1 MTSLA
6 TPFRMPRAEE
16 ADTLRVDAGLAA
28 AFFVGYM
35 LSTALYSVAGLLP
48 DPAPGWSWV
57 LAAAATTLP
66 LALRRRY
73 PNSVALVV
81 SAAFIVAQLASV
93 PEMLIS
99 NIALFLAIYTV
110 GATTEDRRVA
120 LRTRALIVAAM
131 GVWLFVAM
139 FLAATDPE
147 ALDRA
152 GSGAALS
159 PFVAYSLINLIINV
173 LYFAAAWIFGDRSW
187 RAARS
192 AELLQARTR
201 ELEEERERTAAQA
214 VALDRVRIAREL
226 HDVVAH
232 HVSVMGVQA
241 GAARTVLAN
250 DPAAASAALSSVED
264 SARAAITE
272 LRGLL
277 TTLRSPDTGPEIA
290 TGPDDVD
297 TSSAALERLP
307 ALIEESS
314 ASGMPTELSVVGEP
328 RHLPGVVAVNLFRI
342 AQEALTNARRHG
354 ERGTRADVRLR
365 YEEDGVELE
374 ITNSGSAVAR
384 PYRPGLGQLGMRERA
399 AASDGTIEIGPRPR
413 GGWLVRVR
421 VPDVDATSTGESS
434 ATTPV
439 LAR

>member
-6 TPFRMPRAEE
+6 APRAA
-16 ADTLRVDAGLAA
+16 ADSAVDSAGTLRADAGLAA

-35 LSTALYSVAGLLP
+35 LSSALYTVAGVVR

-57 LAAAATTLP
+57 IAAAATTLP

-73 PNSVALVV
+73 PNTVALVV
-81 SAAFIVAQLASV
+81 AGAFIVAQLAMV

-110 GATTEDRRVA
+110 GATTRDRRVA

-131 GVWLFVAM
+131 AVWLFVAM
-139 FLAATDPE
+139 YLAATDPD
-147 ALDRA
+147 ALERA
-152 GSGAALS
+152 GSGGALS
-159 PFVAYSLINLIINV
+159 PFVAYALINLLINV

-187 RAARS
+187 RAAS
-192 AELLQARTR
+192 AAELLQARTR
-201 ELEEERERTAAQA
+201 ELEQERERNAAQA

-241 GAARTVLAN
+241 GAARTVIAH
-250 DPAAASAALSSVED
+250 DPAAASAALTSVEE
-264 SARAAITE
+264 SARAALNE

-277 TTLRSPDTGPEIA
+277 TTLRSNDEV
-290 TGPDDVD
+290 DDVD
-297 TSSAALERLP
+297 TSSAAFERLP
-307 ALIEESS
+307 ELVAQSS
-314 ASGMPTELSVVGEP
+314 ASGMETDLSIVGEP
-328 RHLPGVVAVNLFRI
+328 RSIPNVVAVNLFRI

-365 YEEDGVELE
+365 FEDDGVELE
-374 ITNSGSAVAR
+374 VVNSGGSVVR

-399 AASDGTIEIGPRPR
+399 AASGGTIEIGPRPR

-421 VPDVDATSTGESS
+421 VPVTGPAEHRPTQAS
-434 ATTPV
+434 APA